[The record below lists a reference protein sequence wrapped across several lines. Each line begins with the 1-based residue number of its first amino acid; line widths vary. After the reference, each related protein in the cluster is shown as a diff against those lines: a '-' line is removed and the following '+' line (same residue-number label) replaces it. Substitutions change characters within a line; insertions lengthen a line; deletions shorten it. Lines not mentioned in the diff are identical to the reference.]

1 MLTAAVLATVA
12 GSWRPGAGRVVGL
25 VATAATIAVA
35 VVGLARSLDE
45 APLRHSV
52 GGWAEPVGIEYVLDP
67 LSGVFAVLIGVIGLL
82 VVLYPPKMGFDA
94 VPQRGVPYHALVLI
108 LLGGLLGV
116 AMAGDLFNLFVFL
129 EIYSIASYALI
140 ALGGA
145 KAALASFRYL
155 ILATVGSSF
164 YLLGVGFTYF
174 LTGNLGMAVTAE
186 ALPPLTDSNT
196 LAAGAVLLTVG
207 LAIKMAAFPFHV
219 WLPGAHSQAPP
230 AVAALLAAVQV
241 KVAAYALMRVL
252 FDVLPP
258 GYVSERIDLLT
269 LLMWFS
275 AAGIVVG
282 SVMAVRQRDIKSML
296 AHSTVAQIGYIG
308 IGIGIG
314 TRTALVGALLHVL
327 AHAMMKGTLFFAA
340 GAIIDRAGTKEIG
353 RFAGLGARMPLTMA
367 GFTVAAISMVGLP
380 PTAGF
385 FSKYYL
391 VVGAAEGGNWIPAA
405 VIVVSSLLTLAYVLR
420 ALETIWFTPGSS
432 PSALATVREAPALA
446 LVPIGV
452 LAAGTLVFGLG
463 SLPLVDEVLDPA
475 VAQLLGP

>member
-1 MLTAAVLATVA
+1 MLTAAVVATVA
-12 GSWRPGAGRVVGL
+12 GSWRAEAGRVVGV
-25 VATAATIAVA
+25 VATAGTIALA
-35 VVGLARSLDE
+35 GVGLARSLDE
-45 APLRHSV
+45 GPLRHSV

-67 LSGVFAVLIGVIGLL
+67 LSGLFAVLIGVIGLL
-82 VVLYPPKMGFDA
+82 VVLYPPKMGFNA
-94 VPQRGVPYHALVLI
+94 EPQRGVPYHGLVLI

-174 LTGNLGMAVTAE
+174 LTGNLGMAITAE
-186 ALPPLTDSNT
+186 ALPPLVDSNT
-196 LAAGAVLLTVG
+196 LAAAAVLLTVG

-241 KVAAYALMRVL
+241 KVAAYALMRVV

-275 AAGIVVG
+275 AGGIVVG
-282 SVMAVRQRDIKSML
+282 SVMAVRQHDIKAML

-340 GAIIDRAGTKEIG
+340 GAIIDRADTKEIG

-385 FSKYYL
+385 FSKFYL
-391 VVGAAEGGNWIPAA
+391 VTGAADGGHWVPAA
-405 VIVVSSLLTLAYVLR
+405 IIVVSSLLTLAYVLR
-420 ALETIWFTPGSS
+420 ALETIWFTPGAS
-432 PSALATVREAPALA
+432 PTALAAVREAPALA

-452 LAAGTLVFGLG
+452 LAVGTLVFGVG
-463 SLPLVDEVLDPA
+463 SFSLVNEVLDPA
-475 VAQLLGP
+475 VTQLIGP